1 MGNLRELADALDVV
15 AGADTIG
22 MTFVAGVPAEAAAA
36 GAPTPYQLGSQ
47 QICN

>member
-22 MTFVAGVPAEAAAA
+22 MTCVAGVPAGAAAA
-36 GAPTPYQLGSQ
+36 GAPAPYSAGS
-47 QICN
+47 